1 MILILLQF
9 GHEFIKTSFTLLY
22 PSLLQRDFQ
31 HPINEQNTFLDYK
44 HWLPKALAKFC
55 LSVSQFIFRTK
66 SLTIRKESP
75 EKSINF
81 YHLTIYTHTQ
91 AHTCTH
97 IAIASTKDYTSE
109 EKTNSLPHLMKQTQ
123 VHCSWGIK
131 ILKVTQK
138 VQIKGNTYRYSFVFI
153 SSSSSVIKLWP
164 FKNEFICKW
173 EWWVGSWTR
182 VWPFYLTNEKT
193 NATEACRT
201 VLLPRWQSSCPPEI
215 VLITE

>member
-9 GHEFIKTSFTLLY
+9 GHEFIKTSFTLLH

-97 IAIASTKDYTSE
+97 IAIASTKDYASE
-109 EKTNSLPHLMKQTQ
+109 EKTKSTTSHETD
-123 VHCSWGIK
+123 
-131 ILKVTQK
+131 
-138 VQIKGNTYRYSFVFI
+138 
-153 SSSSSVIKLWP
+153 SSSLFMGNKN
-164 FKNEFICKW
+164 FKSNSK
-173 EWWVGSWTR
+173 GSD
-182 VWPFYLTNEKT
+182 
-193 NATEACRT
+193 
-201 VLLPRWQSSCPPEI
+201 
-215 VLITE
+215 